1 MTVEEFKN
9 TMQFNLRDKITYIRN
24 NENVEPKMND
34 KILKISAMG
43 DFYGGGFINYVTKLA

>member
-9 TMQFNLRDKITYIRN
+9 TMQFNLRDKITYIRD

-34 KILKISAMG
+34 KILKISTMG
-43 DFYGGGFINYVTKLA
+43 DFYGGGFVNYVIKLA

>member
-9 TMQFNLRDKITYIRN
+9 TMLFNLRDKITYIRN

-43 DFYGGGFINYVTKLA
+43 DFYGGGFINYVIKLA

>member
-24 NENVEPKMND
+24 NEIVEPKMND

-43 DFYGGGFINYVTKLA
+43 DFYGGGFINYVIKLA

>member
-9 TMQFNLRDKITYIRN
+9 TIQFNLRDKITYIRN

-43 DFYGGGFINYVTKLA
+43 DFYGGGFVNYVIKLA